1 MTCNVYLYHLPI
13 KLNSKNY
20 VLDNMEQYLGTLTAT
35 HTFTEYQYQRML
47 LEMSFKFNLSQDY
60 QTYNYIQNPN
70 YIKITFTINNTTLY
84 YYYFITKFVQKA
96 NSTIE
101 CEAVM
106 DTLNTFHYG
115 ASGYQ
120 NYYSLKDTTLVTR
133 EHKNRLVK
141 VGGNNYSFVPM
152 NSEQQD
158 ICFYW
163 LSGDSA
169 IGSEEGKNSPW
180 IALDLGALINFMK
193 QYPLSNFGGISSEIP
208 VGTPDSYVFEEGIEV
223 LYPSL
228 SKAIVSS
235 IYFTNNSVVF
245 TDKDGNNETITFDD
259 LYPYGIGSITFRFLA
274 GDLWEDIA
282 PRMNITYPTTW
293 EQIIGYFMQY
303 TAVQNANKYYRIID
317 KFNEGID
324 TMLFKKS
331 EEYLTSQD
339 GFNSWYLVYKNQND
353 PATSGDKEADYVN
366 PVKLFIT
373 SDEGYTITQNS
384 SLVLQVTIRPEDLP
398 LGNNVEEF
406 LWINKTMTDSSNGE
420 VIIGSTTYKIVGLT
434 NNYGT
439 NEFYAIGFRHKNNS
453 DNYFKE
459 IFGYRY
465 NANGTFVECISLGV
479 NVEQFACKHII
490 EGGVVYLSFWRGAS
504 NLQST
509 AKTPLGEYSHRLPIN
524 SGTAT
529 TSQTYTAKKFNQLD
543 LSDPKLIKVLMI
555 PYAPLEFFD
564 KSRDYKVLP
573 AESVWNVTEEML
585 EISNPQTINFDW
597 NPLFTLSQTPY
608 SPLIIEGSVDSP
620 VPNVLK
626 NKKYESK
633 LFHSDYYMP
642 KFVYDEYTFGFRLEL
657 VNRQEFLS
665 SYGEVISTFTMN
677 YHVSKNLASRF
688 MFTFFNYITT
698 YYEEHDYNNIVIVD
712 RNNDIPLYTNAYMNY
727 MKLGYQFD
735 TKNIQ
740 QTKATNYITMALS
753 LVGSIVSFA
762 TSGATGGAGIAGG
775 VALLTSTTASGIRAI
790 TSAQQ
795 QDRQLVQK
803 QLELMNQSTTVST
816 NSDTELLKKYSLNK
830 PKLVYYGLSEVM
842 ENAMFNFFY
851 LFGYATQE
859 YKAPSVNTR
868 SIFNF
873 VQAEIQYETYNF
885 NDDIAEDIRQK
896 WKEGI
901 FFIHY
906 YNSTYD
912 FSFKYENWETNF

>member
-20 VLDNMEQYLGTLTAT
+20 VLDNMEQYLGSLTAT

-84 YYYFITKFVQKA
+84 YYYFITKFIQKA

-115 ASGYQ
+115 ASGYK
-120 NYYSLKDTTLVTR
+120 NYYSLKNTTLVTR

-141 VGGNNYSFVPM
+141 VAGNNYSFIPM
-152 NSEQQD
+152 NTEQQD

-163 LSGDSA
+163 LSGDSGTA
-169 IGSEEGKNSPW
+169 TEEGKNSPW
-180 IALDLGALINFMK
+180 ISLDLGALINFMK
-193 QYPLSNFGGISSEIP
+193 QNPRANYGGISSEIP

-228 SKAIVSS
+228 SKAIVTGITFTNSS
-235 IYFTNNSVVF
+235 IVF
-245 TDKDGNNETITFDD
+245 TDKDGNDETITFDD
-259 LYPYGIGSITFRFLA
+259 LYPYGIGDLTFRFLA
-274 GDLWEDIA
+274 GELWEDVS
-282 PRMNITYPTTW
+282 PQMNITSPTLW
-293 EQIIGYFMQY
+293 EQIMGYFMQY
-303 TAVQNANKYYRIID
+303 TAIQNANKYYRIID

-331 EEYLTSQD
+331 EEYLVTQD

-353 PATSGDKEADYVN
+353 PASQNEKEADYVN
-366 PVKLFIT
+366 PVKLYIT
-373 SDEGYTITQNS
+373 SDNGYTITETS
-384 SLVLQVTIRPEDLP
+384 SQVLQVTLRPSDLP
-398 LGNNVEEF
+398 MRNNVEEF
-406 LWINKTMTDSSNGE
+406 LYINRTMLDGSDGE
-420 VIIGSTTYKIVGLT
+420 VIIGSTTYKIVSLR
-434 NNYGT
+434 NSYNT
-439 NEFYAIGFRHKNNS
+439 NEYDGIGFRHKNNS
-453 DNYFKE
+453 DDYFRE
-459 IFGYRY
+459 VFGYRHDSTGHY
-465 NANGTFVECISLGV
+465 ISTTSLGTYV
-479 NVEQFACKHII
+479 SSFACKHILYGRVNYI
-490 EGGVVYLSFWRGAS
+490 PVWTGGAGLEALVLNSLGGDPYL
-504 NLQST
+504 
-509 AKTPLGEYSHRLPIN
+509 YIN

-529 TSQTYTAKKFNQLD
+529 TTQTFTAKKFNQLD
-543 LSDPKLIKVLMI
+543 LSDPKIIKVLML

-564 KSRDYKVLP
+564 KSTDYKTLP
-573 AESVWNVTEEML
+573 YNTAWNVSEEMI
-585 EISNPQTINFDW
+585 EITNPQSADFDW
-597 NPLFTLSQTPY
+597 NPSFTLLQTPY
-608 SPLIIEGSVDSP
+608 SPLVIEGSVDSP

-657 VNRQEFLS
+657 VDRAIYLGFYENKMSVFD
-665 SYGEVISTFTMN
+665 MN

-688 MFTFFNYITT
+688 MFTFINYITSS
-698 YYEEHDYNNIVIVD
+698 YEEHDYNNIVIVD
-712 RNNDIPLYTNAYMNY
+712 RNNEIPLYTNAYMNY

-735 TKNIQ
+735 IKTNQESKNTQ
-740 QTKATNYITMALS
+740 FITMALS

-775 VALLTSTTASGIRAI
+775 VALLTSATASGIRAI

-795 QDRQLVQK
+795 QDRQLIQK

-816 NSDTELLKKYSLNK
+816 NGDTELLKKYASNK
-830 PKLVYYGLSEVM
+830 PKFCYYGLSEVM

-873 VQAEIQYETYNF
+873 VQAEIQFETYNF

-896 WKEGI
+896 WKDGI

-906 YNSTYD
+906 YNATYD